1 MRTTTTITT
10 TRENEHE
17 VMLILTDDEVLTK
30 GLELQEQAT
39 MSSLTLLFES
49 WIVSTVGTAGESRSW
64 RSLRR
69 LGLCQSAKPS
79 SSCLSYCSS
88 DELRHL
94 KKIRS
99 F

>member
-1 MRTTTTITT
+1 MT

-17 VMLILTDDEVLTK
+17 VMLILTDDEVLAK

-49 WIVSTVGTAGESRSW
+49 WIVSTAGTAGESRSW

-69 LGLCQSAKPS
+69 LGLCQSAAKPS
-79 SSCLSYCSS
+79 SSCSSSCSS

-99 F
+99 S